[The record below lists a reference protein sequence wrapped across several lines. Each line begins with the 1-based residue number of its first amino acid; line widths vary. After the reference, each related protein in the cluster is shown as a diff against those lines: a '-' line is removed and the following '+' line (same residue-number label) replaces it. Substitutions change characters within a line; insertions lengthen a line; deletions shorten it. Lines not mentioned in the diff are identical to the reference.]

1 MANLGGLALAE
12 MLERAEHG
20 SRLGRSAGAPTDLDP
35 MREELD
41 AFCRAVENIVTEL
54 EGGAALPTPGA
65 TATDAGGG
73 GDERRASVPVSAR
86 P

>member
-1 MANLGGLALAE
+1 MSRDLAE

-20 SRLGRSAGAPTDLDP
+20 SRLGRSAGDPTDLDP

-41 AFCRAVENIVTEL
+41 AFCRAVENIITEL

-73 GDERRASVPVSAR
+73 GNERCASFPVSAR